1 MLNNNIKNRNDKL
14 ILNDFGKIIGWVES
28 DSLNKNISSSKHMLL
43 KPKGIAWDFSVLE
56 RARKENL
63 KRIYVHDKETGNEY
77 EATLED
83 IFHYGV
89 RINRGF
95 GEQIVLPL
103 KYWQKKVK
111 GQPSPSQLAL
121 PL

>member
-1 MLNNNIKNRNDKL
+1 MVNDNIKNGNDKWNL
-14 ILNDFGKIIGWVES
+14 KDFGKIIGWIEG
-28 DSLNKNISSSKHMLL
+28 DSLNKNISSSKHMLQ
-43 KPKGIAWDFSVLE
+43 KPKGLAWDFSVLE
-56 RARKENL
+56 LARKENL
-63 KRIYVHDKETGNEY
+63 KRICVHDKETGNEY
-77 EATLED
+77 KATLED

-103 KYWQKKVK
+103 KYWQKKAQ

>member
-56 RARKENL
+56 RARKDGL
-63 KRIYVHDKETGNEY
+63 KKSRVYDKETGNEY
-77 EATLED
+77 EATIED
-83 IFHYGV
+83 FFRYGV

>member
-1 MLNNNIKNRNDKL
+1 MKNNNTKNKNNEL
-14 ILNDFGKIIGWVES
+14 IFNEYGKIIGWIEGNS
-28 DSLNKNISSSKHMLL
+28 FNKNISSSKHMLQ
-43 KPKGIAWDFSVLE
+43 KPKGIAWDLSVLE

-63 KRIYVHDKETGNEY
+63 KRTYVHDKETGNEY
-77 EATLED
+77 EAILED
-83 IFHYGV
+83 FFRYGV

-103 KYWQKKVK
+103 KFWQIKAP
-111 GQPSPSQLAL
+111 GRPYSSQLAL

>member
-63 KRIYVHDKETGNEY
+63 KRIYEPDKETGNDY

-95 GEQIVLPL
+95 GEQIVLHL
-103 KYWQKKVK
+103 EYWQKKMHR
-111 GQPSPSQLAL
+111 GSPFLRN
-121 PL
+121 